1 MDYIVRATAA
11 DGQIRAFAATTR
23 ETVETARQD
32 HNTSPVATAALGRLL
47 TAGAMMGVMMKGDKD
62 LLTLRIHAGGP
73 LNGITVTADSK
84 GNVKGYVGNPD
95 VVIPANK
102 KGKLDVAGAVGVGFM
117 DVIKDLGLKEPY
129 VGQCVLQTSEIA
141 EDLTYYFATSEQVPS
156 SVGLGV
162 LMNKDNTVRQAGG
175 FIIQLMPFC
184 DEKVIEKLEQR
195 LAEVNSVTAFLDE
208 GLTPEQIL
216 EKLLGDMDLVIN
228 DTVPT
233 QFYCNCSRERVS
245 KALIAVGRKELN
257 EMIQEAKPVELKCHF
272 CNSAYEFS
280 TEDLKELLRKH
291 RWHQQPFR
299 LGSGRGLLSVA
310 GGYAVQHLAALAAA
324 AGVGADDGGAV
335 HAARAL
341 GDRRTPVGHVL
352 WSRTQDANPGRGAVR

>member
-175 FIIQLMPFC
+175 FIIQLM
-184 DEKVIEKLEQR
+184 
-195 LAEVNSVTAFLDE
+195 
-208 GLTPEQIL
+208 EQIL

-272 CNSAYEFS
+272 CNSTYEFS
-280 TEDLKELLRKH
+280 TEDLKELLRK
-291 RWHQQPFR
+291 
-299 LGSGRGLLSVA
+299 SK
-310 GGYAVQHLAALAAA
+310 
-324 AGVGADDGGAV
+324 
-335 HAARAL
+335 
-341 GDRRTPVGHVL
+341 
-352 WSRTQDANPGRGAVR
+352 